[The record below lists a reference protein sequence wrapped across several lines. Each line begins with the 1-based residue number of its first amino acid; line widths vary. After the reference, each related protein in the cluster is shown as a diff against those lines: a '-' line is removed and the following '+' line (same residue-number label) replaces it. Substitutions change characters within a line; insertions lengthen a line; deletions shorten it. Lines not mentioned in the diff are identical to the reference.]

1 MDTMTDRTWA
11 EIDLSALEHNY
22 RTIRAALP
30 DGCRFLAL
38 MKANAYGHGAVAAA
52 HCMERA
58 GADYLGVACF
68 EEARELR
75 AAGVCMPILILGA
88 SDVREAVP
96 LVELGVTQA
105 ISSLEMARA
114 FSQRLTAAGCTLRAH
129 LKLDTG
135 MGRTGFHTADGAA
148 MAQAAQALAL
158 PGLDF
163 EGVFTHFAVSDE
175 PDAGCRAYTHGQFS
189 AFCSAVEQLEAARG
203 ARFAIRH
210 CANSGAVLSYRDEMC
225 LDMVRPGLLLYGM
238 YPGGEHGGLTLRP
251 VMQLKT
257 RVAAICEHAP
267 GETVSYGR
275 TFTCDRPMRLAVL
288 PIGYADGLHRTL
300 SNRMHVL
307 LHGQRV
313 RQVGRICMDMCM
325 ADVTDLPE
333 CAVGD
338 VATLFGTDGDAV
350 LPVEELAELAGT
362 INYEMVCAPSRRI
375 PRVYRR

>member
-1 MDTMTDRTWA
+1 M
-11 EIDLSALEHNY
+11 
-22 RTIRAALP
+22 
-30 DGCRFLAL
+30 
-38 MKANAYGHGAVAAA
+38 
-52 HCMERA
+52 
-58 GADYLGVACF
+58 
-68 EEARELR
+68 
-75 AAGVCMPILILGA
+75 
-88 SDVREAVP
+88 
-96 LVELGVTQA
+96 
-105 ISSLEMARA
+105 
-114 FSQRLTAAGCTLRAH
+114 
-129 LKLDTG
+129 
-135 MGRTGFHTADGAA
+135 
-148 MAQAAQALAL
+148 
-158 PGLDF
+158 
-163 EGVFTHFAVSDE
+163 
-175 PDAGCRAYTHGQFS
+175 
-189 AFCSAVEQLEAARG
+189 EQLEAARG

>member
-1 MDTMTDRTWA
+1 MDAMTERTWA

-88 SDVREAVP
+88 SDAREALP
-96 LVELGVTQA
+96 LSELAVTQA
-105 ISSLEMARA
+105 ISSLEMAQD
-114 FSQRLTAAGCTLRAH
+114 FSRRLTAAGRTLRVH

-135 MGRTGFHTADGAA
+135 MGRTGFHTADPAA
-148 MAQAAQALAL
+148 MERAAQALAL
-158 PGLDF
+158 PGLEF

-175 PDAGCRAYTHGQFS
+175 PDAGCRAYTQGQFS
-189 AFCSAVEQLEAARG
+189 AFCHAVKQLEAARG

-238 YPGGEHGGLTLRP
+238 YPGSEHGGLALRP

-257 RVAAICEHAP
+257 RVSAICEHAP
-267 GETVSYGR
+267 GETISYGR
-275 TFTCDRPMRLAVL
+275 TYTCDRPMRLAVL

-300 SNRMHVL
+300 SNRMSVL
-307 LHGQRV
+307 LHGRRV
-313 RQVGRICMDMCM
+313 PQVGRICMDMCM
-325 ADVTDLPE
+325 VDVTDLPE

-338 VATLFGTDGDAV
+338 VATLFGTDGQAV
-350 LPVEELAELAGT
+350 LPVEEMAELAGT
-362 INYEMVCAPSRRI
+362 INYEIVCAPSRRI